1 MNGSKRFCHA
11 AGGNRSVWLRKSLLE
26 ASEALTQGRIS
37 SAELTKLCIEQIKSS
52 KHLNAFVYTDFDR
65 SIRLSREA
73 DLRRKF
79 GKSIGILDG
88 IPIGVKDN
96 FCMENVPTT
105 ACSKMLSDFVSPY
118 ESTATN
124 RLLDA
129 GAIPM
134 GKLNMD
140 EFGMGSGTLYSEFG
154 PTKNP
159 WSLDWDEQA
168 VVAGGSS
175 GGSAAAV
182 ASGCCFAALGSDT
195 GGSVR
200 QPAAYCGIVGLKPS
214 YGRVSRHGLISYAS
228 SLDTVGVLAKT
239 VGDAAVMLEAISGPD
254 GRDATALQ
262 TEGPSDWS
270 DDKWSDLVVGIPA
283 EYHVT
288 ELSPEIIDVWNQG
301 IEWLRRAGAKVVDIS
316 LPTTKLCLPSYYI
329 IACAEASS
337 NLSRYDGVRFGHRAT
352 YPADAT
358 TGLPSATLHDLYSRT
373 RSEGF
378 GKEVQR
384 RILLGTYMLSSKAVQ
399 GYYDRA
405 WDLRQR
411 ICSDFQRIF
420 ANGVDLLLTPT
431 TTSVPFSMLRVREE
445 NDGMTMY
452 LNDVMTVAANLAR
465 IPAISIPAHISR
477 TESLPLGLQL
487 MSAMNNEHK
496 LLQGARML
504 ENAVAFS
511 KQIPERVYSGHRN
524 HKVQ

>member
-1 MNGSKRFCHA
+1 MGGSKRFYYA
-11 AGGNRSVWLRKSLLE
+11 AGRSAWLRKSLLE
-26 ASEALTQGRIS
+26 ISDALTQGRIS
-37 SAELTKLCIEQIKSS
+37 STELTKLCIEQIESMKQ
-52 KHLNAFVYTDFDR
+52 LNAFVYTDFDR
-65 SIRLSREA
+65 SIRLSKEA
-73 DLRRKF
+73 DLRRKD
-79 GKSIGILDG
+79 GKSIGVLDG

-96 FCMENVPTT
+96 FCMKKVPTT
-105 ACSKMLSDFVSPY
+105 ACSKMLADFVSPY
-118 ESTATN
+118 ESTATK
-124 RLLDA
+124 RLLDS

-214 YGRVSRHGLISYAS
+214 YGRVSRYGLISYAS
-228 SLDTVGVLAKT
+228 SLDTVGILAKT
-239 VGDAAVMLEAISGPD
+239 VGDAAVMLEAIEGPD
-254 GRDATALQ
+254 GKDSTALQ
-262 TEGPSDWS
+262 TDTSLDWS
-270 DDKWSDLVVGIPA
+270 NDKWSDLIVGIPA

-301 IEWLRRAGAKVVDIS
+301 VEWIRRAGAKVVEVS

-329 IACAEASS
+329 LACAEASS

-352 YPADAT
+352 DPTELT
-358 TGLPSATLHDLYSRT
+358 TGLPSAILDDLYSRT

-384 RILLGTYMLSSKAVQ
+384 RILLGTYVLSSTAVQ

-411 ICSDFQRIF
+411 ICSDFHRVF

-431 TTSVPFSMLRVREE
+431 TPSVAFSSELIRGE
-445 NDGMTMY
+445 NDGLKMY
-452 LNDVMTVAANLAR
+452 LNDVMTVAANLAGL
-465 IPAISIPAHISR
+465 PAISIPAHISS

-487 MSAMNNEHK
+487 ISAANNEQS

-504 ENAVAFS
+504 EVAVAFT
-511 KQIPERVYSGHRN
+511 KQIPERVYSGDR
-524 HKVQ
+524 VR